1 MVKLKLA
8 LPKGRMYDEV
18 AAVLAEAGLR
28 LTANGRNYRPL
39 ANDPEIEVKVL
50 KPQNIPKLVE
60 LGSQDLAFSGYDWVA
75 EQDARVVELLDLGLD
90 PVRIVAAVPKGKKE
104 AINARGG
111 RGVESGPGPGRTQ
124 VLGSQGRGSRSALSS
139 FGPLRVAS
147 EYERLTRQFLE
158 KKGIDYVFIKSYGA
172 TEVFVPEDA
181 DMIVDNMASGQTLRA
196 NGLEVFEELLPSS
209 TRLIANVQAM
219 QDPEKKRKIEDLT
232 MVIRSVLDGR
242 AKLLVEMNVS
252 EENLERLIPILP
264 CMKSPTIAKLYGG
277 GGYALKAAVDKDR
290 VRELIPRLKEKGA
303 SDILV
308 FGLKKV
314 IA

>member
-18 AAVLAEAGLR
+18 VAVLAECGLK
-28 LTANGRNYRPL
+28 LTANGRNYRPML
-39 ANDPEIEVKVL
+39 NDPDIEVKVL

-60 LGSQDLAFSGYDWVA
+60 LGSQDIAFSGFDWVA
-75 EQDARVVELLDLGLD
+75 EQDAKVAELLDLNLD
-90 PVRIVAAVPKGKKE
+90 QVRIVAAVPKG
-104 AINARGG
+104 
-111 RGVESGPGPGRTQ
+111 SGQKVGKN
-124 VLGSQGRGSRSALSS
+124 
-139 FGPLRVAS
+139 GPLRVAS

-158 KKGIDYVFIKSYGA
+158 KKGLNYVFIKSYGA

-196 NGLEVFEELLPSS
+196 NGLEVFEEIIGSS
-209 TRLIANVQAM
+209 TRLIANRQAM
-219 QDPEKKRKIEDLT
+219 QDPAKARKISDLV
-232 MVIRSVLDGR
+232 MVIKSVLDGR

-252 EENLERLIPILP
+252 EENLEKLIPILP

-277 GGYALKAAVDKDR
+277 GGYALKAAVDKDK

-303 SDILV
+303 TDILV

>member
-1 MVKLKLA
+1 MSKLKLA

-18 AAVLAEAGLR
+18 VAVLAEAGLK

-39 ANDPEIEVKVL
+39 LNDPEIEVKVL

-60 LGSQDLAFSGYDWVA
+60 LGSQDIAFSGFDWVA
-75 EQDARVVELLDLGLD
+75 EQDAKVAELLDLKLD
-90 PVRIVAAVPKGKKE
+90 PVRIVAAVPKGKKDGI
-104 AINARGG
+104 AARGG
-111 RGVESGPGPGRTQ
+111 SGGQSDNAP
-124 VLGSQGRGSRSALSS
+124 
-139 FGPLRVAS
+139 PLRVAS

-158 KKGIDYVFIKSYGA
+158 KRGLNYVFIKSYGA

-209 TRLIANVQAM
+209 TRMIANLQAM
-219 QDPEKKRKIEDLT
+219 QDPAKSRKISDLV
-232 MVIRSVLDGR
+232 MVVKSVLDGR
-242 AKLLVEMNVS
+242 AKLLVEMNVPEDKL
-252 EENLERLIPILP
+252 EELIPILP

-277 GGYALKAAVDKDR
+277 GGYALKAAVDRDK

>member
-1 MVKLKLA
+1 MTMIKLKLA

-18 AAVLAEAGLR
+18 AAVLSECGLK
-28 LTANGRNYRPL
+28 LTANGRNYRPQL
-39 ANDPEIEVKVL
+39 NDPEIEVKVL

-60 LGSQDLAFSGYDWVA
+60 LGSQDLAFSGLDWVV
-75 EQDARVVELLDLGLD
+75 EQDARVAELLDLKLD
-90 PVRIVAAVPKGKKE
+90 PVRIVAAVPKGS
-104 AINARGG
+104 G
-111 RGVESGPGPGRTQ
+111 RQIGQNGPI
-124 VLGSQGRGSRSALSS
+124 
-139 FGPLRVAS
+139 RVAS
-147 EYERLTRQFLE
+147 EYEQLTRRFLE
-158 KKGIDYVFIKSYGA
+158 KKGLAYTFIRSFGA

-196 NGLEVFEELLPSS
+196 NGLEVYEELMPSS
-209 TRLIANVQAM
+209 TRLIANLQAM
-219 QDPEKKRKIEDLT
+219 ADPLKRRKIEDLV
-232 MVIRSVLDGR
+232 MVIKSVLDGR
-242 AKLLVEMNVS
+242 AKLLIEMNVS
-252 EENLERLIPILP
+252 EENLEALIPILP